1 MDSKSQRTT
10 VKEKSMHFTSSSL
23 LLSGV
28 LAMTMAGC
36 GNGGGGGEGSLELG
50 ITAQPLETTALPSEG
65 SGPTAAQKHLVV
77 TVDQVKL
84 HVAVTGADNE
94 ADDDSAPEADTST
107 DMTTSGWKTAL
118 SGSTDVDLLD
128 ATATEALLGTI
139 VVPAG
144 KITQVRL
151 VLSDAKLIDGDKT
164 LPVTCS
170 SCAETGLKIIL
181 GGKVN
186 VVDGDRLHLQL
197 DFDQATSLT
206 HDEAGYRLSPVIKLV
221 KASED

>member
-1 MDSKSQRTT
+1 MR
-10 VKEKSMHFTSSSL
+10 FISSSL
-23 LLSGV
+23 LLSGA

-36 GNGGGGGEGSLELG
+36 GNGGGGEGSVELG
-50 ITAQPLETTALPSEG
+50 VTAQALETTTLPSEG
-65 SGPTAAQKHLVV
+65 SGEAAQKHLVI

-84 HVAVTGADNE
+84 HVAVTGADDD
-94 ADDDSAPEADTST
+94 ADEDSVPEMDTST
-107 DMTTSGWKTAL
+107 DMTTSGWKVAF
-118 SGSTDVDLLD
+118 SGEAKIDLFD
-128 ATATEALLGTI
+128 ATTTEALLGTI

-151 VLSDAKLIDGDKT
+151 VLSDAELIEGT
-164 LPVTCS
+164 TRTPVTCS

-206 HDEAGYRLSPVIKLV
+206 HDGAGYRLAPVIKLV
-221 KASED
+221 QADHD

>member
-1 MDSKSQRTT
+1 MR
-10 VKEKSMHFTSSSL
+10 FISSSL
-23 LLSGV
+23 MLSGV

-36 GNGGGGGEGSLELG
+36 GNGGSGGEASVELG
-50 ITAQPLETTALPSEG
+50 ITAQPIQSITLPSEG
-65 SGPTAAQKHLVV
+65 PGPSAAQKRLVV

-84 HVAVTGADNE
+84 HVAVKGADDE
-94 ADDDSAPEADTST
+94 ADDDSALETDTST
-107 DMTTSGWKTAL
+107 DMTTSGWKMAF

-128 ATATEALLGTI
+128 ATATEALLSTI

-151 VLSDAKLIDGDKT
+151 VLSDAKLIEGDTT

-181 GGKVN
+181 GGKVD

-206 HDEAGYRLSPVIKLV
+206 HDGAGYRLAPVIKLV
-221 KASED
+221 KADQD

>member
-1 MDSKSQRTT
+1 MR
-10 VKEKSMHFTSSSL
+10 FISSSL

-36 GNGGGGGEGSLELG
+36 ANEGGGGEASVELG
-50 ITAQPLETTALPSEG
+50 ITAQPIQATGLPTEG
-65 SGPTAAQKHLVV
+65 PAPTAAQKRLVI

-84 HVAVTGADNE
+84 HVAVKGADDE
-94 ADDDSAPEADTST
+94 AEDDLTPEADTST
-107 DMTTSGWKTAL
+107 DMTTSGWKMAF

-151 VLSDAKLIDGDKT
+151 LLSDAKLIEGDKT
-164 LPVTCS
+164 TPVTCS

-181 GGKVN
+181 GGKVD

-206 HDEAGYRLSPVIKLV
+206 HDGAGYRLAPVVKLV
-221 KASED
+221 KKADEG